1 LRAERIRKLENLQA
15 LGVDCFPAKIS
26 LTGTRVKTTVARQ
39 MLDEGNIGTV
49 LLAGRVMTIRGQGKI
64 LFVDLQDEAGKFQIV
79 LKKDVLGEEK
89 INLFFDSIDAG
100 DFAAFTGN
108 LFVTQRGEKSLEA
121 TDWQILTKTILP
133 IPSSFYGLENEEER
147 MRKRYLD
154 ILLNPELKE
163 RFYRKAKFWK
173 TVRNFLEER
182 GFVEVE
188 TPTIETTTGGA
199 EARPFKT
206 YHNDYD
212 LDVFMRIDIGE
223 LWQKRLLAAGFEKTY
238 QIGKAYR
245 NEGSSPTHLQEF
257 TNCEFYWAYSEY
269 KEGMQMIKD
278 LYRKI
283 AREVYGKTDFE
294 ITTNN
299 VTHKFDLNDEWEEI
313 DYRGEI
319 LKRTR
324 VDIFVANEDEIK
336 SKLQSLGVVWDG
348 DGKERLTDTLW
359 KYCRKQISGPAFLV
373 NHPAFISQLSKH
385 NLDGLTS
392 QVFQPIIA
400 GAEAGKGFSELNNYQ
415 VQRANFERQ
424 KQLLEAGDEEAMMPD
439 FSFVEMLEHG
449 MPPAFGYGFGE
460 RLFAFFEGVP
470 IREIQMFPL
479 IKPKEELKVGK
490 KETKVAHIVLNREYG
505 LEKWQ
510 ELNAVAHLGAEF
522 AGNIGKE
529 LFYKKEI
536 KTKDEK
542 SILLNIQHA
551 IVVKQAE
558 NKSQIFNLI
567 DNAQKEG
574 IKVYSFT
581 QEMLQTTN
589 DKKVEEITKTKN
601 FKDIDFLGVLVFG
614 EKKEIDLLT
623 NNFELYK

>member
-1 LRAERIRKLENLQA
+1 MSDLFELKAERERKLNNLVS
-15 LGVDCFPAKIS
+15 LGIDCFPSKITLPGERIKSLDAK
-26 LTGTRVKTTVARQ
+26 K
-39 MLDEGNIGTV
+39 MLEEGRTSEPV
-49 LLAGRVMTIRGQGKI
+49 LVAGRIMTIRGQGKI
-64 LFVDLQDEAGKFQIV
+64 LFVDLQDEAGKIQIV

-89 INLFFDSIDAG
+89 INLFFDNLDAG
-100 DFAAFTGN
+100 DFVAFTGN

-121 TDWQILTKTILP
+121 GDWQILTKTVLP
-133 IPSSFYGLENEEER
+133 IPSAFYGLENEEER
-147 MRKRYLD
+147 LRKRYLD

-173 TVRNFLEER
+173 TVRNFLEDR

-199 EARPFKT
+199 EAKPFKT
-206 YHNDYD
+206 FHNDYD

-283 AREVYGKTDFE
+283 AEEVYGKTEFT
-294 ITTNN
+294 IGAHT
-299 VTHKFDLNDEWEEI
+299 FDLNNEWVEI

-319 LKRTR
+319 LKRTGI
-324 VDIFVANEDEIK
+324 DAFTATEEEMK
-336 SKLQSLGVVWDG
+336 AKLKELGVVWDG

-359 KYCRKQISGPAFLV
+359 KYCRKQISGPAFLI

-385 NLDGLTS
+385 NPDGLTS

-400 GAEAGKGFSELNNYQ
+400 GAEAGKGFSELNDFR

-424 KQLLEAGDEEAMMPD
+424 KMLLEQGDEEAMMPD

-479 IKPKEELKVGK
+479 VKPKDELKIK
-490 KETKVAHIVLNREYG
+490 KDTK
-505 LEKWQ
+505 
-510 ELNAVAHLGAEF
+510 
-522 AGNIGKE
+522 
-529 LFYKKEI
+529 
-536 KTKDEK
+536 
-542 SILLNIQHA
+542 
-551 IVVKQAE
+551 
-558 NKSQIFNLI
+558 
-567 DNAQKEG
+567 
-574 IKVYSFT
+574 
-581 QEMLQTTN
+581 
-589 DKKVEEITKTKN
+589 
-601 FKDIDFLGVLVFG
+601 
-614 EKKEIDLLT
+614 
-623 NNFELYK
+623 

>member
-1 LRAERIRKLENLQA
+1 
-15 LGVDCFPAKIS
+15 
-26 LTGTRVKTTVARQ
+26 
-39 MLDEGNIGTV
+39 
-49 LLAGRVMTIRGQGKI
+49 
-64 LFVDLQDEAGKFQIV
+64 
-79 LKKDVLGEEK
+79 
-89 INLFFDSIDAG
+89 
-100 DFAAFTGN
+100 
-108 LFVTQRGEKSLEA
+108 
-121 TDWQILTKTILP
+121 
-133 IPSSFYGLENEEER
+133 
-147 MRKRYLD
+147 
-154 ILLNPELKE
+154 
-163 RFYRKAKFWK
+163 
-173 TVRNFLEER
+173 VRNFLEER
-182 GFVEVE
+182 NFVEVE

-206 YHNDYD
+206 FHNDYH
-212 LDVFMRIDIGE
+212 LDVFMRIDVGE

-269 KEGMQMIKD
+269 KEGMQMIKE

-283 AREVYGKTDFE
+283 AMEVYGKTDFE

-299 VTHKFDLNDEWEEI
+299 ITHKFDLNNEWEEI

-319 LKRTR
+319 LKRTTID
-324 VDIFVANEDEIK
+324 VFTASEDEMK
-336 SKLQSLGVVWDG
+336 AKLKELNVVWDG
-348 DGKERLTDTLW
+348 EGKERLTDTLW

-373 NHPAFISQLSKH
+373 NHPAYISQLSKH
-385 NLDGLTS
+385 NLDGQTS

-400 GAEAGKGFSELNNYQ
+400 GAEAGKGFSELNDFR
-415 VQRANFERQ
+415 VQRKNFERQ
-424 KQLLEAGDEEAMMPD
+424 KELLEAGDEEAMMPD

-470 IREIQMFPL
+470 IREIQIFPL
-479 IKPKEELKVGK
+479 VRPKEELKVEGK
-490 KETKVAHIVLNREYG
+490 KKKELKIATIILNKEYN

-522 AGNIGKE
+522 AGNVGKE

-536 KTKDEK
+536 KTKDDK
-542 SILLNIQHA
+542 NILLNIQHA
-551 IVVKQAE
+551 VIVKHAE
-558 NKSQIFNLI
+558 SKRQMLELI
-567 DNAQKEG
+567 ENAQNSN
-574 IKVYSFT
+574 IKIYSFT

-601 FKDIDFLGVLVFG
+601 FQDIDFLGVLVFD
-614 EKKEIDLLT
+614 EKGSIDELT
-623 NNFELYK
+623 KSFQLYK